1 LVFSTPAGCMINT
14 SRVMSTL
21 VHAACL
27 RPTFRQI
34 YLIINQSNRKYL
46 TCAQQATESLFI
58 TPTKLKGTTEEK
70 KKTVVEQL
78 YSPDCVRQSDGWIG
92 VTGI

>member
-1 LVFSTPAGCMINT
+1 MEYMENCCSE
-14 SRVMSTL
+14 SRRPCWVRDQYVTRDEYACAS
-21 VHAACL
+21 CL

-46 TCAQQATESLFI
+46 TCAQQVTESLFI
-58 TPTKLKGTTEEK
+58 TRTELKRMTEEK

-78 YSPDCVRQSDGWIG
+78 VLTP
-92 VTGI
+92 